1 MIVPQPILIIG
12 TQRSGSNL
20 LRIMLNQLDE
30 IEAPHP
36 PHILHTFYP
45 LISNYGDIN
54 AESNFRMLIDDVV
67 RFTEAN
73 PVRWH
78 GMNFNSETVFERC
91 KRRSLVEI
99 FRVLYELKSENKQAA
114 YWCCKSMANLY
125 YVPQIEQEN
134 IKPFYIYLVRNGR
147 DAAASFKNAI
157 VGEKHIYFIAQQWKQ
172 DQELARDIVSQYSNR
187 SAVLYFEEFIDD
199 PEKALTPVL
208 KQLGLNWRPEIL
220 EFYKSDEAIR
230 TASAGNMWKNVIRPV
245 DSNNKKHYS
254 EKLSRGEIEI
264 FESVAGKVLTQSGY
278 ELNGELN
285 TRIFSETEI
294 AAFQFENNASKI
306 LIRDA
311 NPHDVEIRKPQ
322 EEVISAIKERF
333 NL

>member
-1 MIVPQPILIIG
+1 M
-12 TQRSGSNL
+12 
-20 LRIMLNQLDE
+20 
-30 IEAPHP
+30 
-36 PHILHTFYP
+36 
-45 LISNYGDIN
+45 
-54 AESNFRMLIDDVV
+54 
-67 RFTEAN
+67 
-73 PVRWH
+73 
-78 GMNFNSETVFERC
+78 
-91 KRRSLVEI
+91 
-99 FRVLYELKSENKQAA
+99 
-114 YWCCKSMANLY
+114 
-125 YVPQIEQEN
+125 
-134 IKPFYIYLVRNGR
+134 
-147 DAAASFKNAI
+147 
-157 VGEKHIYFIAQQWKQ
+157 
-172 DQELARDIVSQYSNR
+172 ARDIVSQYSNR

-311 NPHDVEIRKPQ
+311 TPHDVEIRKPQ